1 MNSTMST
8 ALGGYRS
15 GISDLYQRFNKWLVA
30 QRVRNFGQIVDRVS
44 DKAGGGFERSLGCWT
59 ALVLFNPSR
68 RPISRTTLGFS
79 NLTHR
84 YSGASK
90 TALLSNN
97 GSRIC
102 LELSASAQKSIN
114 VAYDCA
120 VDSSYDFRTIGSVFY
135 SSPFMPKVKR
145 LVLGDQVKSGNEN
158 QTILIVFW
166 L

>member
-1 MNSTMST
+1 MNSAMST
-8 ALGGYRS
+8 ALGGYCP

-59 ALVLFNPSR
+59 ALVLFNPSW

-84 YSGASK
+84 YPGASK
-90 TALLSNN
+90 TALLSNIE
-97 GSRIC
+97 SRIC
-102 LELSASAQKSIN
+102 LELSASAQKSIS
-114 VAYDCA
+114 VAYDRA
-120 VDSSYDFRTIGSVFY
+120 ADFSYDFRTIASVFY
-135 SSPFMPKVKR
+135 SILFMPKVES
-145 LVLGDQVKSGNEN
+145 LFLDGQVKSGNDKEI
-158 QTILIVFW
+158 ILIVFW